1 MGLHSIRK
9 ATWKWNCLSNF
20 KISWSGVLK
29 KRCTSSNLCLQA
41 LLSSLPLLPLIRRLA
56 CWAWES
62 ETSSTL
68 HLKQKGGSKRR
79 RPLTSGII
87 DLDKWVWV
95 ASFSP
100 VGVEEISLYPF
111 LLSFHICQRKK
122 ALEAIKALWRSRL
135 NRMALIPVKASSL
148 VQITRHLFLSFP
160 ESTKKESRTD
170 IPRISSSRLFI

>member
-1 MGLHSIRK
+1 MVWSK
-9 ATWKWNCLSNF
+9 MYFF
-20 KISWSGVLK
+20 KSLFAGDDM
-29 KRCTSSNLCLQA
+29 
-41 LLSSLPLLPLIRRLA
+41 LLSSLPLIRRNA
-56 CWAWES
+56 CWAWN
-62 ETSSTL
+62 SSTL
-68 HLKQKGGSKRR
+68 HLKQSKRR
-79 RPLTSGII
+79 RPQPSGII

-100 VGVEEISLYPF
+100 VGVVEISLYPS
-111 LLSFHICQRKK
+111 LLSFHICQK

-160 ESTKKESRTD
+160 ESTSWEKKESRTL